1 MKTLF
6 FLIYSSLTYLIL
18 LYVFGYNNFHILSII
33 SLTFSLSLICIVS
46 YFDKK
51 NIQKNQKKYFL
62 KLSYKLLSN
71 HIIVS
76 IIVINAIINVVNIIY
91 ISNIISFDAEE
102 QKSMFQILPVIT
114 VLIAQ
119 IGGWFFQS
127 ILIFILAEL
136 LGTEKKYN
144 LYLKIIG
151 FAYIGFFLSST
162 IGFSYNVIILK
173 QNITIEELKFI
184 VNDSPIHIILGKL
197 GEYITLAI
205 ASFLIY
211 INDKF
216 SEEKSLIIV
225 TLPSILI
232 LSVYQFFSW
241 YVS

>member
-1 MKTLF
+1 M
-6 FLIYSSLTYLIL
+6 
-18 LYVFGYNNFHILSII
+18 
-33 SLTFSLSLICIVS
+33 
-46 YFDKK
+46 
-51 NIQKNQKKYFL
+51 
-62 KLSYKLLSN
+62 
-71 HIIVS
+71 
-76 IIVINAIINVVNIIY
+76 
-91 ISNIISFDAEE
+91 
-102 QKSMFQILPVIT
+102 
-114 VLIAQ
+114 
-119 IGGWFFQS
+119 FFQS